1 LQGSR
6 KQRSVGNRG
15 EKNTIV
21 GAGIEMPLP
30 EGRDLGSVTMTVIV
44 SMSEAV
50 VETDPMIT
58 EREDQ
63 STEAIPT
70 EMEGILKEADTDT
83 GVVI

>member
-1 LQGSR
+1 M
-6 KQRSVGNRG
+6 
-15 EKNTIV
+15 IV
-21 GAGIEMPLP
+21 GSGIEIP
-30 EGRDLGSVTMTVIV
+30 EGRGLGSVTMTVIV

-50 VETDPMIT
+50 EETGPMIT

-70 EMEGILKEADTDT
+70 EMGGILKEADTDT

>member
-1 LQGSR
+1 M
-6 KQRSVGNRG
+6 
-15 EKNTIV
+15 IV
-21 GAGIEMPLP
+21 GAGIEIP
-30 EGRDLGSVTMTVIV
+30 EGRGLGNVTMTVIF

-50 VETDPMIT
+50 EETGPMFT

-70 EMEGILKEADTDT
+70 EMGGILKEADTDT

>member
-1 LQGSR
+1 MQGSR

-15 EKNTIV
+15 EKSMIV
-21 GAGIEMPLP
+21 GAGIEIP
-30 EGRDLGSVTMTVIV
+30 EGRGLGNVTMTVIF

-50 VETDPMIT
+50 EETGPMIT
-58 EREDQ
+58 EIEDQ

-70 EMEGILKEADTDT
+70 EIGGILKEADTDT

>member
-1 LQGSR
+1 M
-6 KQRSVGNRG
+6 
-15 EKNTIV
+15 IV
-21 GAGIEMPLP
+21 GVGIKIP

-50 VETDPMIT
+50 EEIGPMIT
-58 EREDQ
+58 ERGDQ
-63 STEAIPT
+63 STVAIPT

>member
-1 LQGSR
+1 MQGSR

-15 EKNTIV
+15 EKSMIV
-21 GAGIEMPLP
+21 GAGIEIP
-30 EGRDLGSVTMTVIV
+30 EGRGLGSVTMTVIF

-50 VETDPMIT
+50 EETGPMFT

-70 EMEGILKEADTDT
+70 EMGGILKEADTDT

>member
-1 LQGSR
+1 M
-6 KQRSVGNRG
+6 
-15 EKNTIV
+15 IV
-21 GAGIEMPLP
+21 GSGIEIP
-30 EGRDLGSVTMTVIV
+30 EGRGLGSVTMTVIV

-50 VETDPMIT
+50 EETGPMIT

-70 EMEGILKEADTDT
+70 EMGRILKEADTDT